1 VESRFFEPPRERK
14 IGSKN
19 RRVQE
24 IGGKMTVFD
33 LGEGTTCVSNYR
45 EVRKNEGSRNR
56 DSTVYIGTTVIL
68 LRKNFKTT

>member
-1 VESRFFEPPRERK
+1 
-14 IGSKN
+14 
-19 RRVQE
+19 
-24 IGGKMTVFD
+24 MTVFD